1 MPNKMGFSKHDVGFP
16 TKLHSREIPD
26 FECMEETMNS
36 ISTQCK
42 KNWLVKLQ

>member
-16 TKLHSREIPD
+16 TKLHSWEIPD

-42 KNWLVKLQ
+42 KN